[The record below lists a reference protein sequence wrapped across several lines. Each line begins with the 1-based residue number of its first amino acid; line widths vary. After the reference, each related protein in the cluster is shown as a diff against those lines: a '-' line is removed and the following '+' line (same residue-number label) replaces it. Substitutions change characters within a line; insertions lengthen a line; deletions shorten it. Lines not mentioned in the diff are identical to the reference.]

1 MNADIAAVQPIV
13 PSPSHRLK
21 RLLGFA
27 VRDLRGGLRG
37 FYVFVAC
44 VALGV
49 AVITAVGAL
58 TDALR
63 AGFERQGETLLGGDV
78 TLSRPHRRAEP
89 AERTWMESRGR
100 LSETATLRAMARR
113 TDAGEQIMVE
123 LKGIDR
129 AYPLVGSLTLG
140 NGAGVDAALRAG
152 PGAVVDPILLERLG
166 LRIGDRMQLGNAT
179 VEIRATVAAEPD
191 KLTDRL
197 TFGPRVFVSLDTL
210 PGTGL
215 AGPGSLVRWRYA
227 LTLSG
232 NGNGNENEGL
242 IKFRDAVKAQLP
254 DGGFTVADRRDPH
267 PQVTRTL
274 ERLRQFLT
282 LIGLTA
288 LLVGG
293 VGVANAVAT
302 FIDRRRKIIATFK
315 SLGATSSTIF
325 TVHLVQVLLIAG
337 IGVAIGLA
345 AGLLLPFVLS
355 FALTDA
361 LPIQAEISVRPAS
374 LLIAAAYGFLVALLF
389 ALWPLGRAELVR
401 AAVLF
406 REEVAPEGRVWPRPR
421 IIVATVAVAA
431 ALLALALA
439 TSESKR
445 IALYFCLSVAGI
457 FAVFIGLGIG
467 VTELARRL
475 PRPRHTELALA
486 LGSIGAPG
494 GLTRSVILSLG
505 TGLSLLVAV
514 ALANASIVSELS
526 SRLPQNSPDYF
537 ILDVPPG
544 ELAPLVDLV
553 LRETPAAQVNSAPM
567 LRGRLVRLNDTPA
580 DQISAAPEAAWVLTG
595 DRGLTF
601 ADDIPEGS
609 TVTKG
614 AWWPADYAGEP
625 LVSFEAELANGLG
638 LKIGD
643 RVTVNVLGRNLT
655 ARIANLREVKWES
668 LAINFVMVFS
678 PNTLRGAP
686 HNLLATISL
695 PADVP
700 LATEA
705 GLAKSIGKAHPAVTT
720 LRVKDAINA
729 FNSVFARI
737 MTAVRVAGGVTLA
750 AGALVLAGA
759 LATAQRRRIQ
769 QAVILKALGATR
781 ARILRA
787 HLFEYALLAA
797 ATALLAIVLGGLAAW
812 IAVTQV
818 MDLPFVFSW
827 TAVAQA
833 LGVSLALVAVLGG
846 IGTSRVLRAPAVPYL
861 RAE

>member
-1 MNADIAAVQPIV
+1 MNADVAAAQPV
-13 PSPSHRLK
+13 VSSSPHRIS
-21 RLLGFA
+21 RLASFA
-27 VRDLRGGLRG
+27 MRELRGGVRG
-37 FYVFVAC
+37 FYVFIAC

-63 AGFERQGETLLGGDV
+63 AGFERQGENLLGGDV

-89 AERTWMESRGR
+89 AERTWLESRGR

-113 TDAGEQIMVE
+113 TDGSEQTMVE
-123 LKGIDR
+123 LKGVDK

-140 NGAGVDAALRAG
+140 DGMSVDVALRTG
-152 PGAVVDPILLERLG
+152 PGVAVDPILLERLG
-166 LRIGDRMQLGNAT
+166 LKIGDRMQLGNAT

-210 PGTGL
+210 PDTGL

-227 LTLSG
+227 LALNDSAREDG
-232 NGNGNENEGL
+232 VL
-242 IKFRDAVKAQLP
+242 LKFRDAVKAQLP
-254 DGGFTVADRRDPH
+254 DGGFTITDRRDPH

-288 LLVGG
+288 LMVGG

-302 FIDRRRKIIATFK
+302 FIDRRRKVIATFK
-315 SLGATSSTIF
+315 SLGATANTIF
-325 TVHLVQVLLIAG
+325 VVHLVQVLAIAG
-337 IGVAIGLA
+337 IGVAIGLV
-345 AGLLLPFVLS
+345 AGLLLPFAMS
-355 FALTDA
+355 FALADA
-361 LPIQAEISVRPAS
+361 LPIQAEISVQPAS
-374 LLIAAAYGFLVALLF
+374 LLVAIAYGFLVSLLF
-389 ALWPLGRAELVR
+389 ALWPLGRAELIR
-401 AAVLF
+401 PAVLF
-406 REEVAPEGRVWPRPR
+406 REEVAPEGHVWPRPR
-421 IIVATVAVAA
+421 VVVSTVVVAA
-431 ALLALALA
+431 ILLALALA

-445 IALYFCLSVAGI
+445 IALYFCLSVAGT

-467 VTELARRL
+467 VTALARRL
-475 PRPRHTELALA
+475 PRPRNTELALA

-514 ALANASIVSELS
+514 ALDNASIVSELA

-537 ILDVPPG
+537 VLDIPSADLG
-544 ELAPLVDLV
+544 SLTDLV
-553 LRETPAAQVNSAPM
+553 QRETPSAHINSAPM
-567 LRGRLVRLNDTPA
+567 LRGRLVRLNDTPV
-580 DQISAAPEAAWVLTG
+580 DQIKAAPESSWVLTG

-601 ADDIPEGS
+601 ADEVPEGS
-609 TVTKG
+609 TITKG
-614 AWWPADYAGEP
+614 SWWPADYAGEP
-625 LVSFEAELANGLG
+625 LVSFEAELARGLN
-638 LKIGD
+638 LHIGD
-643 RVTVNVLGRNLT
+643 TVTVNVLGRNLT

-678 PNTLRGAP
+678 PNALRGAP

-695 PADVP
+695 PASVP

-729 FNSVFARI
+729 FNSIYSRI

-781 ARILRA
+781 GRILRS
-787 HLFEYALLAA
+787 HLFEYALLALV
-797 ATALLAIVLGGLAAW
+797 TALLAVVLGGLVAW

-818 MDLPFVFSW
+818 MDLPFAFSW
-827 TAVAQA
+827 TAVVQA
-833 LGVSLALVAVLGG
+833 LGTSLALVAVLGG
-846 IGTSRVLRAPAVPYL
+846 IGTSRVLQAPAVPYL

>member
-1 MNADIAAVQPIV
+1 MNVDVATLQPAAP
-13 PSPSHRLK
+13 PSSRRFRRLV
-21 RLLGFA
+21 GFA
-27 VRDLRGGLRG
+27 VRELRGGLRD

-78 TLSRPHRRAEP
+78 AMSRPHRRAEP
-89 AERTWMESRGR
+89 AERAWMESRGR
-100 LSETATLRAMARR
+100 VSETATLRAMARR
-113 TDAGEQIMVE
+113 TDTREQIMVE
-123 LKGIDR
+123 LKGVDK

-140 NGAGVDAALRAG
+140 NGASVDAALRTG
-152 PGAVVDPILLERLG
+152 PGVAVDPILLERLG
-166 LRIGDRMQLGNAT
+166 LGIGDRMQLGNAT
-179 VEIRATVAAEPD
+179 VEIRAIVATEPD
-191 KLTDRL
+191 KFTDRL
-197 TFGPRVFVSLDTL
+197 TFGPRVFVSIDTL
-210 PGTGL
+210 PETGL
-215 AGPGSLVRWRYA
+215 AGAGSLVRWRYA
-227 LTLSG
+227 LSLTG
-232 NGNGNENEGL
+232 NGGEDGGL
-242 IKFRDAVKAQLP
+242 VKFRDEVKAQLP
-254 DGGFTVADRRDPH
+254 DGGFTIADRRDPH
-267 PQVTRTL
+267 PRVTRTL

-315 SLGATSSTIF
+315 SLGATSATIF

-337 IGVAIGLA
+337 IGVAIGLV
-345 AGLLLPFVLS
+345 AGLLLPFAMS
-355 FALTDA
+355 FALADA
-361 LPIQAEISVRPAS
+361 LPIQAEISVTPAS
-374 LLIAAAYGFLVALLF
+374 LLVAIAYGFLVALLF

-401 AAVLF
+401 PAVLF

-421 IIVATVAVAA
+421 VIVATVVVAV

-445 IALYFCLSVAGI
+445 IALYFCLSVAGV
-457 FAVFIGLGIG
+457 FAVFISLGIG
-467 VTELARRL
+467 ITALARRL
-475 PRPRHTELALA
+475 PRPRSTELALA

-505 TGLSLLVAV
+505 AGLSLLVAV

-537 ILDVPPG
+537 ILDIPSA
-544 ELAPLVDLV
+544 ELAPLIGLV
-553 LRETPAAQVNSAPM
+553 HRETPGAHINNAPM

-580 DQISAAPEAAWVLTG
+580 DQIKAAPEAAWVLTG

-601 ADDIPEGS
+601 ADEVPEGS
-609 TVTKG
+609 TLAKG
-614 AWWPADYAGEP
+614 VWWPSDYSGEP
-625 LVSFEAELANGLG
+625 LVSFEAELAHGLN
-638 LKIGD
+638 LDIGD
-643 RVTVNVLGRNLT
+643 TVTVNVLGRNLT
-655 ARIANLREVKWES
+655 ARIANLRDVKWES

-705 GLAKSIGKAHPAVTT
+705 ALAKSIGKAHPGVTT

-729 FNSVFARI
+729 FNAIYSRI

-787 HLFEYALLAA
+787 HFFEYALLAA
-797 ATALLAIVLGGLAAW
+797 VTALLAVVLGGLVAW

-818 MDLPFVFSW
+818 MDLPFAFSW

-833 LGVSLALVAVLGG
+833 LGVSLGLVAVLGG
-846 IGTSRVLRAPAVPYL
+846 IGTSRVLQAPAVPYL

>member
-1 MNADIAAVQPIV
+1 MNADVAAAQPV
-13 PSPSHRLK
+13 VSPSRRQFGRLTS
-21 RLLGFA
+21 FA
-27 VRDLRGGLRG
+27 VRELRGGLHG

-63 AGFERQGETLLGGDV
+63 AGFEQQGEILLGGDV

-100 LSETATLRAMARR
+100 VSETATLRAMARR
-113 TDAGEQIMVE
+113 TDGSEQVMVE
-123 LKGIDR
+123 LKGVDN
-129 AYPLVGSLTLG
+129 AYPLVGGLKLG
-140 NGAGVDAALRAG
+140 NGTNVDAALRAG
-152 PGAVVDPILLERLG
+152 PGVAVDPILLERLG
-166 LRIGDRMQLGNAT
+166 LKIGDRMQLGNAT
-179 VEIRATVAAEPD
+179 VDIRATVAAEPD

-215 AGPGSLVRWRYA
+215 ASPGSLVRWRYA
-227 LTLSG
+227 LALNAG
-232 NGNGNENEGL
+232 VNDNGNL
-242 IKFRDAVKAQLP
+242 VKFRDAAKAQLP
-254 DGGFTVADRRDPH
+254 DGGFTIADRRDPH

-302 FIDRRRKIIATFK
+302 FIDRRRKVIATFK
-315 SLGATSSTIF
+315 SLGATTTTIF
-325 TVHLVQVLLIAG
+325 TIHLVQVLLIAS
-337 IGVAIGLA
+337 IGVAIGLV
-345 AGLLLPFVLS
+345 AGLLLPFAMS
-355 FALTDA
+355 FAFADA
-361 LPIQAEISVRPAS
+361 LPIQAEISVQPAS
-374 LLIAAAYGFLVALLF
+374 LLIAVAYGFLVALLF
-389 ALWPLGRAELVR
+389 ALWPLGRAELIR
-401 AAVLF
+401 PAVLF

-421 IIVATVAVAA
+421 IIMSTVAVAA

-445 IALYFCLSVAGI
+445 IALYFCLSVIGT

-467 VTELARRL
+467 VTTLARRL
-475 PRPRHTELALA
+475 PRPRNTELALA

-537 ILDVPPG
+537 ILDIPPA
-544 ELAPLVDLV
+544 ELEPLIGLV
-553 LRETPAAQVNSAPM
+553 QRETPAAHINNAPM
-567 LRGRLVRLNDTPA
+567 LRGRLVRLNETPV
-580 DQISAAPEAAWVLTG
+580 DQIRAAPEASWVLTG

-601 ADDIPEGS
+601 ADEVPEGS
-609 TVTKG
+609 TITKG
-614 AWWPADYAGEP
+614 SWWPADYAGEP
-625 LVSFEAELANGLG
+625 LVSFEAELARGLN
-638 LKIGD
+638 LHIGD
-643 RVTVNVLGRNLT
+643 TVTVNVLGRNLT

-695 PADVP
+695 PANVP

-705 GLAKSIGKAHPAVTT
+705 GLAKSIGKAHPSVTT

-729 FNSVFARI
+729 FNSVYGRV

-781 ARILRA
+781 ARILRS
-787 HLFEYALLAA
+787 HLFEYAVL
-797 ATALLAIVLGGLAAW
+797 ATATATLAIALGSLVAW

-818 MDLPFVFSW
+818 MDLPFTFSW
-827 TAVAQA
+827 TAVAHS
-833 LGVSLALVAVLGG
+833 LGTSLVLVAVLGG
-846 IGTSRVLRAPAVPYL
+846 IGTSRVLGAPAVPYL